1 MSQKRSS
8 ISRREFARR
17 AALASAAGTIAPVSS
32 LLAQQEPPTVKNSPL
47 PPSSP
52 KLSPPS
58 QIEADARFDAILRA
72 YGGRF
77 SDAQRIDLHRL
88 CYVIQQPLDH
98 LREYGIQNGDAPAL
112 YLKPLVEREKK
123 PAATAPVPAKKP
135 ANLRK
140 P

>member
-1 MSQKRSS
+1 MSQKRTS

-32 LLAQQEPPTVKNSPL
+32 LLAQQEPPTVKTSPL
-47 PPSSP
+47 PPGSP

-58 QIEADARFDAILRA
+58 QIEADARFDAILHE
-72 YGGRF
+72 YGSRF
-77 SDAQRIDLHRL
+77 SDAQKNDLHRL

-98 LREYGIQNGDAPAL
+98 LREFTVHDSDAPAL

-123 PAATAPVPAKKP
+123 PATFAPAKKP
-135 ANLRK
+135 ASLRK